1 MATGEATV
9 GTRSHRRVR
18 RFAAPF
24 VRRTWLTAVI
34 AVAATVGAVALAAQ
48 RTPEA
53 WIAITQNSR
62 DPAAL
67 LMELASFEAF
77 IFLKGGLRT
86 AITAFVFSALY
97 VLAVAIVG
105 RVYRALAD
113 TVRGRT
119 VMQLV
124 LELVTY
130 AIFVV
135 AALAPMS
142 MLMEYGAVRALSAD
156 WRATVLML
164 TINGLFYFIGISY
177 MDHVLTESHK
187 TYATSAEFKSQRRAR
202 VIGEASTQFLLSRWA
217 SIYYFVLTFTMVP
230 DLIEPGTGFM
240 FRDLLGDNI
249 VKSIFHTVF
258 NDPGAVELLWLQVL
272 AFVATSLLL
281 RLVIDA
287 VVVAYDIRI
296 GLEDGA

>member
-9 GTRSHRRVR
+9 GTTPHRRVR

-34 AVAATVGAVALAAQ
+34 AVAATIGAVALAAQ

-53 WIAITQNSR
+53 WVAITQDWR
-62 DPAAL
+62 DSAAL
-67 LMELASFEAF
+67 LTDLASFEAV

-97 VLAVAIVG
+97 VLAVAFVG
-105 RVYRALAD
+105 RIYRALAD
-113 TVRGRT
+113 TVRART

-164 TINGLFYFIGISY
+164 MINGLFYFIGISY

-258 NDPGAVELLWLQVL
+258 NDPSAVELLWLQVL